1 MQRIEHRSL
10 RHEHLFGDVER
21 GRIKIP
27 QFQRCFVWSK
37 EQTASLIDSILKGLP
52 MKKNSVRSTVSLAIF
67 VMTFVMIMALHL
79 PDVKLRMRLK
89 SLLRV
94 PLRVL
99 LLLLGR

>member
-10 RHEHLFGDVER
+10 RYEHLLGDVKR

-52 MKKNSVRSTVSLAIF
+52 MKKNSARSTVLLTIF
-67 VMTFVMIMALHL
+67 VMTSVLIMGFALTGCETKKR
-79 PDVKLRMRLK
+79 D
-89 SLLRV
+89 
-94 PLRVL
+94 
-99 LLLLGR
+99 